1 MGKSSTFITYFQTH
15 PLDSQGKVEENYLL
29 ILSCFKCEGG
39 NCHKSLLFAAFL
51 VYTCAHRDAHTQ
63 GGKNQPVV
71 LQVLL
76 IILIKIW

>member
-1 MGKSSTFITYFQTH
+1 MGKSSTIVTYFHTH
-15 PLDSQGKVEENYLL
+15 TVDSQGKLEENYLL
-29 ILSCFKCEGG
+29 IPSHFKRQRG

-51 VYTCAHRDAHTQ
+51 VSTCAHRDTHTQ